1 VTPGVTPEAP
11 PAGDAAVATQVEGC
25 LAALEPPPEEQTRS
39 FVPRPDRVEVNA
51 DADSVTV
58 AHHLS
63 HACCLKSQT
72 ALERAGSSVT
82 LIERLSG
89 TPCRCRCASVMRTRI
104 PLPPGDYELG
114 VRVEEPGG
122 TRAVHQSR
130 VKVGAGTSTAPKL
143 PDKIKVD
150 LKPKH

>member
-1 VTPGVTPEAP
+1 LTPEAL
-11 PAGDAAVATQVEGC
+11 PAGDATVATQVEGC

-39 FVPRPDRVEVNA
+39 FVPRPDRVEVNT
-51 DADSVTV
+51 DASSVTV
-58 AHHLS
+58 AHHLN

-82 LIERLSG
+82 LVERLTG

-104 PLPPGDYELG
+104 PLPAGDYDLG
-114 VRVEEPGG
+114 VRLEEPGG
-122 TRAVHQSR
+122 NRAVHQGR
-130 VKVGAGTSTAPKL
+130 VKVGGGTSTAPKL

-150 LKPKH
+150 LKPKN